1 MMRAPRL
8 LLDVIDR
15 LRQSRTFDQTTIKD
29 ELHKTDPDF
38 RRVSEVQHDA
48 INILAA
54 RKGADGLSI
63 RREREFWERSH
74 K

>member
-1 MMRAPRL
+1 MRAPRL

-15 LRQSRTFDQTTIKD
+15 LRQSRTFDQTTVKD
-29 ELHKTDPDF
+29 ELHRTDPDF

-48 INILAA
+48 INILSA
-54 RKGADGLSI
+54 RKGANGLSI

>member
-8 LLDVIDR
+8 LLGAIDR
-15 LRQSRTFDQTTIKD
+15 LRYRWTFDQATVKD

-54 RKGADGLSI
+54 RKGANGLSI

>member
-1 MMRAPRL
+1 MRAPRL

-15 LRQSRTFDQTTIKD
+15 FRQSRTFDQTTVKD
-29 ELHKTDPDF
+29 ELHRTDPDF

>member
-15 LRQSRTFDQTTIKD
+15 LRQSRTFDQTTVKD
-29 ELHKTDPDF
+29 ELHRTDPDF

-48 INILAA
+48 INILSA
-54 RKGADGLSI
+54 RKGANGLSI